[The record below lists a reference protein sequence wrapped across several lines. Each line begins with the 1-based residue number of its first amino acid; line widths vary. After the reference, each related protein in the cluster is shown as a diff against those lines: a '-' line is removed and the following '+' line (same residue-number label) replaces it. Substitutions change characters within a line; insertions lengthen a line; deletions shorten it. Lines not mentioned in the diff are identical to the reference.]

1 MRAKRSVTATVA
13 RCIGPAVLLIA
24 GAVLL
29 ALLLRPPGERGL
41 IGDGAAYAIAAYD
54 LVLAL
59 VGLGV
64 AAAQLSR
71 WAALLAFVAL
81 AAGIPFGIAS
91 EHGLAAQLTLTPDSA
106 RQLGFLGP
114 LACVA
119 AGLAL
124 VPAGWLRMLFTP
136 VAAAW
141 CGGALGFLIAFHDPS
156 LGDPRFAS
164 GAAAAGLW
172 VMAAPVVVLPWF
184 ERGWL
189 RIGGR
194 ILASWLIAIGL
205 LLGGSKYVVQQRAAQ
220 PLASGPPPPP
230 PPTYQPPPVNAP
242 AIGDNPPAIR
252 RPSQWGDQ
260 STQP

>member
-1 MRAKRSVTATVA
+1 MRAARSVTTTAA
-13 RCIGPAVLLIA
+13 KCIGPAVLLIA
-24 GAVLL
+24 GAALL
-29 ALLLRPPGERGL
+29 VLLLRPPGERGL
-41 IGDGAAYAIAAYD
+41 TGDGAAYAIAAYD

-64 AAAQLSR
+64 STAQLSR
-71 WAALLAFVAL
+71 WAAVFVFVAF
-81 AAGIPFGIAS
+81 AAGIPFGIGS
-91 EHGLAAQLTLTPDSA
+91 EHRAAAQLTLTPDSA
-106 RQLGFLGP
+106 RQLSFLGP

-124 VPAGWLRMLFTP
+124 VPGGWLRAAVAP
-136 VAAAW
+136 VAAVC
-141 CGGALGFLIAFHDPS
+141 CGAVLGVLTAFHDPS
-156 LGDPRFAS
+156 LGDPRFAA
-164 GAAAAGLW
+164 GAAAAGLC

-184 ERGWL
+184 KRGWL

-220 PLASGPPPPP
+220 PVAVVPQPA
-230 PPTYQPPPVNAP
+230 PTYQPPPVNAP
-242 AIGDNPPAIR
+242 AIGDSPSPR
-252 RPSQWGDQ
+252 KPSQWGDQ

>member
-1 MRAKRSVTATVA
+1 MRAARSVTTTAA
-13 RCIGPAVLLIA
+13 KCIGPAVLLIA
-24 GAVLL
+24 GAVLA
-29 ALLLRPPGERGL
+29 ALLLRPAGERGL

-71 WAALLAFVAL
+71 WAALLVFVAL
-81 AAGIPFGIAS
+81 AAGIPFGIGS
-91 EHGLAAQLTLTPDSA
+91 EHRLAARLTLTPDSA
-106 RQLGFLGP
+106 WQLGFIGP

-124 VPAGWLRMLFTP
+124 VPGLLLRVVLAP
-136 VAAAW
+136 LAAAF
-141 CGGALGFLIAFHDPS
+141 CGAALGFLIAFHDPS
-156 LGDPRFAS
+156 LGDPRFAI
-164 GAAAAGLW
+164 GAAAAGLC
-172 VMAAPVVVLPWF
+172 VMAVPTIVLPWF
-184 ERGWL
+184 ARGWL

-220 PLASGPPPPP
+220 PVAVVPAAPPS
-230 PPTYQPPPVNAP
+230 YQPPPVNAP
-242 AIGDNPPAIR
+242 AIGDNPSPR
-252 RPSQWGDQ
+252 KPSQWGDQ